1 MRRNGYDSYHG
12 RSRVR
17 TFLKV
22 LIVLLLVVL
31 AVAVG
36 ALLWLEPYIDYSANG
51 IKINLPFF
59 QQKEPAPATG
69 APVVVTTPEPTPTP
83 EPEEDFRGIL
93 LPNSALYDGTAAQQ
107 VEAAGATAALFD
119 MKADDGSLG
128 YISGL
133 ALAIQAEASAADP
146 ALNAAIQLLNGGE
159 VYTVA
164 RVSCFRDNLVPRS
177 DMSLAIHTNAGN
189 WRDSGDTRWLSPANE
204 SARQYVVGVCREL
217 AEKSELTQVL
227 RAGADTQL
235 QYLVFLCHRSAEEAC
250 QEVLKEYGF
259 SRAALR
265 GWTGTAAENDK
276 RLEAGQAEA
285 ARTLEEAIAAVA
297 GFAPRRAA
305 LELCLDRA
313 VQEIAREEAKS
324 RLLDSGTAFYLDGW
338 VPVPEEEKLLRK
350 LGEFTCCWETSD
362 PAPEDYPVVPVKL
375 KSNAITE
382 PLTTITEMYS
392 LPAYDGVDPNGLMA
406 PFYIFF
412 FGFMFADLGY
422 GLLLAGACLFIQ
434 HKVRPKGGFG
444 QLIRLM
450 TMCGV
455 SSAVIGLLTG
465 GFFSDFLVQFTGM
478 LGLPQPAVP
487 FLSVPEGS
495 GLPAPLLNVMED
507 PMTVL
512 VFALAVGFVQIVVG
526 MAVKFWMLCRDGQV
540 WDAVWDVGTWW
551 VIFAG
556 IGLFALNLTGVSS
569 VGSVAGIPV
578 VLVLGCLM
586 LLAQGRSAKGFGKVT
601 AVIGAVYNGVT
612 GYFGDILSYSRL
624 MVMMLAGSVI
634 GQVFNILGA
643 MPGGGLPPAVGI
655 PIFFVIFI
663 VGHAFNIGLNVIGTY
678 VHTSRLQYLEFF
690 KQFYKEG
697 GRPWR
702 PLNIATKFVDI
713 KEEQ

>member
-1 MRRNGYDSYHG
+1 MKRLR
-12 RSRVR
+12 
-17 TFLKV
+17 
-22 LIVLLLVVL
+22 LIGMQAERESLLR
-31 AVAVG
+31 
-36 ALLWLEPYIDYSANG
+36 LLQHMGCVEIDEPPHLGDD
-51 IKINLPFF
+51 
-59 QQKEPAPATG
+59 
-69 APVVVTTPEPTPTP
+69 PEW
-83 EPEEDFRGIL
+83 
-93 LPNSALYDGTAAQQ
+93 
-107 VEAAGATAALFD
+107 AALTRP
-119 MKADDGSLG
+119 
-128 YISGL
+128 
-133 ALAIQAEASAADP
+133 DP
-146 ALNAAIQLLNGGE
+146 GALNAARDARSRVEGALRTLKKYGPKQKGGLLKPRPVVTEGE
-159 VYTVA
+159 LFDDAAYEAGLADAGRLGELERQITALYAEQNKLRTQRLALAPWLALDIPLETASTPEVAVSFGTVA
-164 RVSCFRDNLVPRS
+164 
-177 DMSLAIHTNAGN
+177 A
-189 WRDSGDTRWLSPANE
+189 
-204 SARQYVVGVCREL
+204 SADLDALEREL

-578 VLVLGCLM
+578 VLVLPDAAGPGPQRQGLRQGDGGDRRGLQRRDGVLWGHP
-586 LLAQGRSAKGFGKVT
+586 LLLPPDGHDAGRLGDRA
-601 AVIGAVYNGVT
+601 GVQHP
-612 GYFGDILSYSRL
+612 GRH
-624 MVMMLAGSVI
+624 ARRRP
-634 GQVFNILGA
+634 A
-643 MPGGGLPPAVGI
+643 PGGGDSHLLRDFYCGPRLQHRPERDRHLRAHVPPAISGV
-655 PIFFVIFI
+655 
-663 VGHAFNIGLNVIGTY
+663 
-678 VHTSRLQYLEFF
+678 LQAVL
-690 KQFYKEG
+690 QG
-697 GRPWR
+697 GRT
-702 PLNIATKFVDI
+702 PLAAPEHCDQVCRY
-713 KEEQ
+713 